1 MLMLPLLMLL
11 LMPMLVLVV
20 TVLAIVAVV
29 EVGMVL
35 RSSSAGV
42 VRKPTSHG
50 LVTCVTAGTQL
61 TRHISSYT

>member
-1 MLMLPLLMLL
+1 MLPLLMLL

-35 RSSSAGV
+35 RSSSAAKANES
-42 VRKPTSHG
+42 R
-50 LVTCVTAGTQL
+50 TCHLCDSRYTGDKT
-61 TRHISSYT
+61 HI